1 MLDAMMLKGRRGNA
15 RFEVLFCGK
24 KVLPVTLDPALQ
36 THLST
41 QKTCNCIRILGTW
54 QFSSKAVIWL
64 YDGVLRLAR
73 AV

>member
-1 MLDAMMLKGRRGNA
+1 MFDAMMLKGRRGNA

-41 QKTCNCIRILGTW
+41 QKTCNCIRIFRNLAV
-54 QFSSKAVIWL
+54 QFE
-64 YDGVLRLAR
+64 GRNLAI
-73 AV
+73 